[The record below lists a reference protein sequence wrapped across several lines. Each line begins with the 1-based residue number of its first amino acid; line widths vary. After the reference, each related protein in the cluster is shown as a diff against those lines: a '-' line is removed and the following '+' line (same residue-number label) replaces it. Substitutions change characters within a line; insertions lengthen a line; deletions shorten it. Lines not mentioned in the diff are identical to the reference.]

1 MERYEKIHNA
11 FQTFFDH
18 HDLLLQI
25 KDKVDYKSFKKFSD
39 EKATLKQMRE
49 HKEAINK
56 LHQRL
61 SQLSIL

>member
-56 LHQRL
+56 LH
-61 SQLSIL
+61 